1 MSKTRILIAD
11 DHAIVRMGLS
21 TVLNTN
27 PDFEV
32 VGMAEDGEDAVRQA
46 ETLQPDLVLMDLMM
60 PVKDGATATA
70 EILERHPRTKVLILT
85 TFGSF
90 NGVAHAL
97 HAGASGALLKNID
110 NDELVRALERVNDG
124 ETVISPEINQLL
136 RSDPPTPDLSKR
148 QQEILDLLVKGRT
161 NGEIADIL
169 SLQEDSIKK
178 VVNAIF
184 EKIGARNRA
193 EAVAI
198 ALRKNLLKT

>member
-1 MSKTRILIAD
+1 MKKTRILIAD
-11 DHAIVRMGLS
+11 DHAIFRRGLAS
-21 TVLNTN
+21 LLNTVRG
-27 PDFEV
+27 FAI
-32 VGMAEDGEDAVRQA
+32 VGEAEDGEAAIARVG
-46 ETLQPDLVLMDLMM
+46 ELSPDIVIMDLMM
-60 PVKDGATATA
+60 PVKDGATATV

-97 HAGASGALLKNID
+97 RAGAAGALLKNID

-198 ALRKNLLKT
+198 ALRKHLLKI